1 MKSIKNFLKRIDESR
16 MIIEKGLIDGV
27 DVDCIVYLNSELER
41 NLQDDALQQLVNVA
55 GLPHIVKRSI
65 AMPDIHSGYG
75 FPIGGVAA
83 FDFENGIIS
92 PGGVGYD
99 INCGIRCLLT
109 NIRVEDLKDKIK
121 DLLTRIF
128 LDVPTGIGS
137 DGRLKLSKNDLK
149 GIVRKGALWAVENG
163 YGFEENLERI
173 ESGGFIPESDFGS
186 LSEKSIDRG
195 LNQQGTLGSGNH
207 FLEVDYVSEIFDED
221 LASSFGLFKN
231 QIAIMLHTGSRGF
244 GHQVCSDYVDRFTT
258 YNLKE
263 KIILPDKQ
271 LVYASFKSVQGKDY
285 YYAMNCAANYAFCN
299 REIISFFIKNSFEK
313 FYKTNKIEIRLLYD
327 VAHNIAKVE
336 EHIVDG
342 KTKKLI
348 VHRKGATRSFPK
360 GHKDLTG
367 LLKKTGQPVLI
378 PGDMV
383 SGNYIMVGGEKS
395 LYESF
400 GSTAHGA
407 GRLLSRNQSQRVAK
421 RKDVIKEIEK
431 RGVFVLSGSKRTI
444 FEEIPEA
451 YKDIENVVETV
462 KNAGLSYPV
471 VKLLPIGVIK
481 G

>member
-1 MKSIKNFLKRIDESR
+1 
-16 MIIEKGLIDGV
+16 MIIQKGSLDGI
-27 DVDCIVYLNSELER
+27 DVDCIVYLNEELEK
-41 NLQDDALQQLVNVA
+41 NLQDDALLQLVNVA
-55 GLPHIVKRSI
+55 RLPHIVKRSI

-109 NIRVEDLKDKIK
+109 DITVYDLKDKIK

-128 LDVPTGIGS
+128 LDVPSGIGS

-149 GIVRKGALWAVENG
+149 RIVRKGALWAVENG

-173 ESGGFIPESDFGS
+173 ESGGFIPESDFAS

-207 FLEVDYVSEIFDED
+207 FLELDYVSEIFDEN

-231 QIAIMLHTGSRGF
+231 QVAIMLHTGSRGF
-244 GHQVCSDYVDRFTT
+244 GHQVCSDYVDRFTS

-263 KIILPDKQ
+263 KIILPDRQ
-271 LVYASFKSVQGKDY
+271 LVYASFKSVYGKDY
-285 YYAMNCAANYAFCN
+285 YHAMNCAANYAFCN
-299 REIISFFIKNSFEK
+299 REIISFFIKKSFEK
-313 FYKTNKIEIRLLYD
+313 FYKTDKIGIRLLYD

-336 EHIVDG
+336 EHTLDG

-407 GRLLSRNQSQRVAK
+407 GRLLSRNQSQKVAK

-431 RGVFVLSGSKRTI
+431 SGVFVLSQSRRTI
-444 FEEIPEA
+444 LEEIPEA